1 MKEENYETIC
11 GRKNSNHAILDENII
26 RQMFPSQF
34 ENDIMGINKERIR
47 WFPEIYYFISTVLS
61 HVSQYDVLCRNISIC

>member
-11 GRKNSNHAILDENII
+11 GCKNSNHAILAENII

-34 ENDIMGINKERIR
+34 ENDIMGISK
-47 WFPEIYYFISTVLS
+47 
-61 HVSQYDVLCRNISIC
+61 